1 MEGGK
6 GTKKADQERK
16 KKKKWNVK
24 KNCCWISRA
33 SNRLVSVPS
42 FSRWAQ
48 QWCFFSSSKIGGP
61 TVRKYAYKT
70 RKRKKERKRCVAYKK
85 KTGVV
90 LPSTFSQ
97 KKKTHRCIWQSRN
110 IFFPSFI
117 LLQYVKKSKKTQRFW
132 GETWK
137 EMLPF
142 FICFPLQH
150 VRHWRKRGHSG
161 NRNPPLNVHTQKKDC
176 IKRDYFFVCACVL
189 IQSRGRHCNCV
200 ALTHMKSPR
209 FSLPSLSTFIDTF
222 FYGKLRGNGKGPM
235 CIHIITFRC
244 ISP

>member
-97 KKKTHRCIWQSRN
+97 KKTNTSLHLAIEEY
-110 IFFPSFI
+110 FFSFI
-117 LLQYVKKSKKTQRFW
+117 YSTAVREKSKKTQRFW